1 MAMNKASESS
11 EVTIRPSFAANHDNS
26 CSLFVDDF
34 KGSKS
39 ELDGSENKSD
49 KSKTDSS

>member
-11 EVTIRPSFAANHDNS
+11 GVTIRPSFAANYDHS

-39 ELDGSENKSD
+39 ELD
-49 KSKTDSS
+49 KSKTNSS